1 MWCHS
6 EVKFVVLRWKLE
18 FEIAAKDADGNGKLW
33 ELKFVIGTLKTVTEH
48 LDGDGN
54 KQKVPENTFRAAIQR
69 DNKSFDANASE
80 WPNTGDTVHW
90 TCGRNQKSDKFMWGC
105 WFIYTCCRSLPVCWL
120 LEMGS
125 SPLTCFRG
133 DNIWVMRRAGQKRDA
148 ANFQPIRPH
157 LSSAEIGYSCLIPL
171 SLMLII
177 LGAFRMDQ

>member
-1 MWCHS
+1 MKIGVWNCC
-6 EVKFVVLRWKLE
+6 KRCRWQRQVVRIKICDWNIENCYRTSRWRRQQ
-18 FEIAAKDADGNGKLW
+18 
-33 ELKFVIGTLKTVTEH
+33 TE
-48 LDGDGN
+48 GPR
-54 KQKVPENTFRAAIQR
+54 KTFRAAIQR

-157 LSSAEIGYSCLIPL
+157 LSSAEIGYSCLILL